1 MKGLMMDYNL
11 TVDRILLRAEKMF
24 PEQEIVSRLADGSI
38 HRYKYG
44 EFFSRTIKLMN
55 ALRALGV
62 KQGDRVAT
70 FAWNSYRHMEI
81 YFAVPALGAVLHTL
95 NIRLF
100 PEQLVYIVNHA
111 KDKLIFVDKSL
122 SGMLAAQEP
131 HFKGVQ
137 NYIVMDDL
145 HAEPAASLPNTL
157 DYEAILSA
165 GKDTIEFPTIEEGT
179 AAGMCYTSGT
189 TGEPK
194 GVLYSHR
201 SIFLH
206 AMGISMTDS
215 LAISNRDVILPVVPM
230 FHVMSWGIPFACC
243 LTGAKPVYPGAQL
256 IGKPIAELLEKER
269 VTIAAGVPTIWN
281 VLLQHLQKETH
292 DLSSLKTMV
301 VGGSAAPRSMIEA
314 YEKKFGVSILHAWG
328 MTETSPLGTVS
339 RLKKHMDTWSED
351 EKYKVR
357 AKQGMAV
364 PLVEVKI
371 VDDENKD
378 LPWDGASSG
387 ELLVR
392 GPWIASSYY
401 NAETPDGNAAFTK
414 DGWFRT
420 GDVATIDSN
429 GFMEITDRKKD
440 LIKTR
445 GEWIS
450 SVEMENII
458 MSYAGVLEAAV
469 VGRPDEVRGEA
480 PVAFVVATAEK
491 KGTLDAKGIHDLLS
505 EKFAHWQIPKLSD
518 IRFIDAVPKT
528 SVGKFD
534 KKVLRKQV

>member
-1 MKGLMMDYNL
+1 
-11 TVDRILLRAEKMF
+11 
-24 PEQEIVSRLADGSI
+24 
-38 HRYKYG
+38 
-44 EFFSRTIKLMN
+44 
-55 ALRALGV
+55 
-62 KQGDRVAT
+62 
-70 FAWNSYRHMEI
+70 
-81 YFAVPALGAVLHTL
+81 
-95 NIRLF
+95 
-100 PEQLVYIVNHA
+100 
-111 KDKLIFVDKSL
+111 
-122 SGMLAAQEP
+122 
-131 HFKGVQ
+131 
-137 NYIVMDDL
+137 
-145 HAEPAASLPNTL
+145 
-157 DYEAILSA
+157 
-165 GKDTIEFPTIEEGT
+165 
-179 AAGMCYTSGT
+179 SGT

-378 LPWDGASSG
+378 LPWDGSSSG

>member
-1 MKGLMMDYNL
+1 MDN
-11 TVDRILLRAEKMF
+11 
-24 PEQEIVSRLADGSI
+24 
-38 HRYKYG
+38 
-44 EFFSRTIKLMN
+44 
-55 ALRALGV
+55 
-62 KQGDRVAT
+62 
-70 FAWNSYRHMEI
+70 
-81 YFAVPALGAVLHTL
+81 
-95 NIRLF
+95 
-100 PEQLVYIVNHA
+100 
-111 KDKLIFVDKSL
+111 
-122 SGMLAAQEP
+122 
-131 HFKGVQ
+131 
-137 NYIVMDDL
+137 
-145 HAEPAASLPNTL
+145 
-157 DYEAILSA
+157 
-165 GKDTIEFPTIEEGT
+165 
-179 AAGMCYTSGT
+179 
-189 TGEPK
+189 
-194 GVLYSHR
+194 
-201 SIFLH
+201 
-206 AMGISMTDS
+206 
-215 LAISNRDVILPVVPM
+215 
-230 FHVMSWGIPFACC
+230 
-243 LTGAKPVYPGAQL
+243 
-256 IGKPIAELLEKER
+256 
-269 VTIAAGVPTIWN
+269 
-281 VLLQHLQKETH
+281 
-292 DLSSLKTMV
+292 
-301 VGGSAAPRSMIEA
+301 
-314 YEKKFGVSILHAWG
+314 
-328 MTETSPLGTVS
+328 
-339 RLKKHMDTWSED
+339 WSED

-378 LPWDGASSG
+378 LPWDGSSSG

>member
-137 NYIVMDDL
+137 NYVVMDDL
-145 HAEPAASLPNTL
+145 HSEPAASLPNTL
-157 DYEAILSA
+157 DYETILGA